1 MTDAPSLL
9 PLRPN
14 VGAAL
19 FNRRGEVFIG
29 RRTDIKTPNDAPGI
43 WSMPQGGIDADEDP
57 AVAVLRELRE
67 EIGTD
72 RAEILG
78 HHPEW
83 LSYELPP
90 ELIGRALGGRFRG
103 QRQRWFALRFT
114 GEDADI
120 RLDAEDHPEF
130 DAWRWVPL
138 AELPRLEVGFK
149 KPIYAALAVSFAGY
163 AERLRRESFFF

>member
-1 MTDAPSLL
+1 MTDPSSLL

-19 FNRRGEVFIG
+19 FNRHGEVFIG

-43 WSMPQGGIDADEDP
+43 WSMPQGGIDENEDP
-57 AVAVLRELRE
+57 AIAVLRELRE

-78 HHPEW
+78 HHPDW

-90 ELIGRALGGRFRG
+90 ELIGRALGGRYRG

-114 GEDADI
+114 GDEADI
-120 RLDAEDHPEF
+120 RLDADDHPEF
-130 DAWRWVPL
+130 DAWRWVSL
-138 AELPRLEVGFK
+138 DELTKLEVGFK
-149 KPIYAALAVSFAGY
+149 KTIYATLAISFAPY
-163 AERLRRESFFF
+163 ASRLRAESS